1 MSCKYVGLVA
11 NDNYDDGDDND
22 NNDDGDDDDNG
33 DNDDNDHFVAIYDLN
48 S

>member
-11 NDNYDDGDDND
+11 NDNN
-22 NNDDGDDDDNG
+22 DDDD
-33 DNDDNDHFVAIYDLN
+33 DDDNDHFVAIYDLN